1 MVAPVKEALMR
12 DVKLADTVNRG
23 DLAQGEKT
31 LAALAAVAEAVGR
44 LRFGAIHLTIHEG
57 RVVQL
62 DVTERQRF
70 T

>member
-1 MVAPVKEALMR
+1 MTHAVSTDNPNSQSR
-12 DVKLADTVNRG
+12 DAVPGRVLQAVSESLAG
-23 DLAQGEKT
+23 
-31 LAALAAVAEAVGR
+31 
-44 LRFGAIHLTIHEG
+44 LRFGTIQLTVHEG

>member
-1 MVAPVKEALMR
+1 MR
-12 DVKLADTVNRG
+12 TVDQAQLSNVNRG
-23 DLAQGEKT
+23 DAAQGEKT
-31 LAALAAVAEAVGR
+31 LAALAAVAEAVGK
-44 LRFGAIHLTIHEG
+44 LRYGAIHLTIHEG

>member
-1 MVAPVKEALMR
+1 MTHPASQQTDRRASSQPGVSAPVI
-12 DVKLADTVNRG
+12 
-23 DLAQGEKT
+23 
-31 LAALAAVAEAVGR
+31 AALSEAVGR
-44 LRFGAIHLTIHEG
+44 LRYGVVQLTVHDG

>member
-1 MVAPVKEALMR
+1 MR
-12 DVKLADTVNRG
+12 NVDPDHAANRADTS
-23 DLAQGEKT
+23 QGEKT

>member
-1 MVAPVKEALMR
+1 MIQSENQARPTPKRDASAVPGPV
-12 DVKLADTVNRG
+12 
-23 DLAQGEKT
+23 
-31 LAALAAVAEAVGR
+31 LAALSEAVGR
-44 LRFGAIHLTIHEG
+44 LRFGVVQLTVHEG

>member
-1 MVAPVKEALMR
+1 MR
-12 DVKLADTVNRG
+12 TVEPSQTSNSIRV
-23 DLAQGEKT
+23 DSAQSEKT
-31 LAALAAVAEAVGR
+31 LAALAAVSEAVAR
-44 LRFGAIHLTIHEG
+44 LRYGAIHLTIHEG